1 MRTFETGK
9 APVFRSEEGS
19 PRQYWKTTPI
29 HAIPIDEPFQVKT
42 LEGTMTAKAGDFL
55 AIGASGELYAI
66 AASVFGKT
74 YNATPPAPA
83 GKSGQTGLQVQGM
96 TDEQEAQEI
105 EHARNRED
113 HIAQAQIDALAAER
127 DNYQAQA
134 QAEKARAEYYRAKA
148 EKEIAKRYLVQGKQA
163 RTHHKVEKAKTETE
177 IAKQELAQAKKA
189 TEIQDKAY
197 KIELEKMA
205 REAASNEAKARKK

>member
-1 MRTFETGK
+1 MRTFKNGK
-9 APVFRSEEGS
+9 GPILKSTEIPGTH
-19 PRQYWKTTPI
+19 WKTKPI
-29 HAIPIDEPFQVKT
+29 TAVQIGEPFQVET

-55 AIGASGELYAI
+55 AIGVKGELYPIDAEI
-66 AASVFGKT
+66 MAESYTDK
-74 YNATPPAPA
+74 PPAPA